1 MIEAKTITHVV
12 EHQSMVATNCPCGC
26 PGKDEKLAGEFPAAV
41 RGYVTVRKFSNSSC
55 CTVINLWRIH
65 VLLNGLFGISL
76 STGNIN
82 SMVKRCS
89 DKIAPVKEKIR
100 ELLKDSDVVNFDE
113 TGLKALGKLFWVHNS
128 SNDEYTYQSANEK
141 RGSIGMEDNGVLPNF
156 TGIAVHAGWPS
167 Y

>member
-1 MIEAKTITHVV
+1 
-12 EHQSMVATNCPCGC
+12 MVATNCPCGC
-26 PGKDEKLAGEFPAAV
+26 PGKDEKLAGEFSAAV

-128 SNDEYTYQSANEK
+128 SNDEYTFSQLMRNVALLEWKTTVYFQTLQ
-141 RGSIGMEDNGVLPNF
+141 VLQFMPDGLHIRTLNRLNMPY
-156 TGIAVHAGWPS
+156 AVLIC
-167 Y
+167 